1 MENITLLQAF
11 QWELPADHSHWRRLQ
26 QMAEEFAFLGIT
38 GLWLPPASKG
48 AAGAQDVGY
57 GTYDLYDLGEFD
69 QKDTI
74 PTKYGTKEEY
84 IQMIEKMHE
93 IGLKV
98 YADIVFNHFMGA
110 DETEDVPA
118 IKYSWEN
125 REEAI
130 SEEEVIS
137 AWTKFTFPGRGGQY
151 NDYQWHW
158 QNFSGVDYDARRKD
172 HGIFNFAGK
181 GWEKDVDSENGN
193 YDYLM
198 GCDLDMEN
206 PETVAQ
212 LDRWGQWFM
221 AQTKVDGFRLDAV
234 KHIDF
239 QYYIDWL
246 LHRREEKGAP
256 MFVVGEYWADEVE
269 KLEHYLD
276 TSGNLIFLFD
286 VPLHFNFFEAS
297 TSMGS
302 FDMRRIFDQTLLSTR
317 PDYAVTFVDN
327 HDTQKG
333 QSLESWIEGWF
344 KVHAYALILL
354 RKEGVPTIFWG
365 DLYGIPTQGVDPVG
379 QELLT
384 LLLLRKHLAY
394 GNQVDYFDH
403 EDRIGWTRTG
413 DFDHP
418 LSGYA
423 VVMTNAT
430 GGSVAMTISALHGG
444 KTFVDAMGN
453 QQEKVILDKDGGGV
467 FPVADGQIAVYVN
480 EEILPIIKK
489 GQDFLKFL
497 QGKHSEQH

>member
-1 MENITLLQAF
+1 MENTTLLQAF
-11 QWELPADHSHWRRLQ
+11 QWELPADHSHWRKLQ
-26 QMAEEFAFLGIT
+26 EMAEEFAFLGIT
-38 GLWLPPASKG
+38 GLWVPPASKG

-69 QKDTI
+69 QKGTI
-74 PTKYGTKEEY
+74 PTKYGTKAEY
-84 IQMIEKMHE
+84 IQMIEKMHTV
-93 IGLKV
+93 GLQV
-98 YADIVFNHFMGA
+98 YGDIVLNHFMGA

-125 REEAI
+125 RQEAI
-130 SEEEVIS
+130 SEEELIS
-137 AWTKFTFPGRGGQY
+137 AWTKFTFPGRAGRY
-151 NDYQWHW
+151 NDYHWHW

-181 GWEKDVDSENGN
+181 GWEQEVDSENGN

-206 PETVAQ
+206 SETIEQ
-212 LDRWGQWFM
+212 LDRWGQWFLEET
-221 AQTKVDGFRLDAV
+221 QVDGFRLDAV

-256 MFVVGEYWADEVE
+256 LFVVGEYWADDVE
-269 KLEHYLD
+269 KLAHYLD
-276 TSGNLIFLFD
+276 TSGNLISLFD

-297 TSMGS
+297 SSMGG
-302 FDMRRIFDQTLLSTR
+302 FDMRKIFDNTLLASR

-333 QSLESWIEGWF
+333 QSLESWVEGWF
-344 KVHAYALILL
+344 KVQAYALILL
-354 RKEGVPTIFWG
+354 RKEGIPTVFWG

-379 QELLT
+379 SELVT

-394 GNQVDYFDH
+394 GKQVDYFEH

-430 GGSVAMTISALHGG
+430 GGSVAMTISAMHGG
-444 KTFVDAMGN
+444 TFVDAMGN
-453 QQEKVILDKDGGGV
+453 QQEKVVLDKEGSGV
-467 FPVADGQIAVYVN
+467 FPVGDGQIAVYVN
-480 EEILPIIKK
+480 EEILPII
-489 GQDFLKFL
+489 QEAQSHLADL
-497 QGKHSEQH
+497 

>member
-1 MENITLLQAF
+1 MENTTLLQAF
-11 QWELPADHSHWRRLQ
+11 QWELPADHSHWRKLQ
-26 QMAEEFAFLGIT
+26 EMAEEFAFLGIT
-38 GLWLPPASKG
+38 GLWVPPASKG

-69 QKDTI
+69 QKGTI
-74 PTKYGTKEEY
+74 PTKYGTKAEY
-84 IQMIEKMHE
+84 IQMIEKMHAT
-93 IGLKV
+93 GLQV
-98 YADIVFNHFMGA
+98 YGDIVFNHFMGA

-125 REEAI
+125 RQEAI
-130 SEEEVIS
+130 SEEELIS
-137 AWTKFTFPGRGGQY
+137 AWTKFTFPGRAGRY
-151 NDYQWHW
+151 NDYHWHW

-181 GWEKDVDSENGN
+181 GWEQEVDSENGN

-206 PETVAQ
+206 PETIEQ
-212 LDRWGQWFM
+212 LDRWGQWFLEET
-221 AQTKVDGFRLDAV
+221 QVDGFRLDAV

-256 MFVVGEYWADEVE
+256 LFVVGEYWADDVE
-269 KLEHYLD
+269 KLAHYLD
-276 TSGNLIFLFD
+276 TSGNLISLFD

-297 TSMGS
+297 SSMGG
-302 FDMRRIFDQTLLSTR
+302 FDMRKIFDNTLLASR

-333 QSLESWIEGWF
+333 QSLESWVEGWF
-344 KVHAYALILL
+344 KVQAYALILL
-354 RKEGVPTIFWG
+354 RKEGIPTVFWG

-379 QELLT
+379 SELVT

-394 GNQVDYFDH
+394 GKQVDYFEH

-430 GGSVAMTISALHGG
+430 GGSVAMTISAMHGG

-453 QQEKVILDKDGGGV
+453 QQEKVVLDKEGSGV
-467 FPVADGQIAVYVN
+467 FPVGDGQIAVYVN
-480 EEILPIIKK
+480 EEILPII
-489 GQDFLKFL
+489 QDAQSHLADL
-497 QGKHSEQH
+497 

>member
-1 MENITLLQAF
+1 MENTTLLQAF
-11 QWELPADHSHWRRLQ
+11 QWELPADHSHWRKLQ
-26 QMAEEFAFLGIT
+26 EMAEEFAFLGIT
-38 GLWLPPASKG
+38 GLWVPPASKG

-69 QKDTI
+69 QKGTI
-74 PTKYGTKEEY
+74 PTKYGTKAEY
-84 IQMIEKMHE
+84 IQMIEKMHAV
-93 IGLKV
+93 GLQV
-98 YADIVFNHFMGA
+98 YGDIVFNHFMGA

-125 REEAI
+125 RQEAI
-130 SEEEVIS
+130 SEEELIS
-137 AWTKFTFPGRGGQY
+137 AWTKFTFPGRAGRY
-151 NDYQWHW
+151 NDYHWHW

-181 GWEKDVDSENGN
+181 GWEQEVDSENGN

-206 PETVAQ
+206 PETIEQ
-212 LDRWGQWFM
+212 LDRWGQWFLEET
-221 AQTKVDGFRLDAV
+221 QVDGFRLDAV

-256 MFVVGEYWADEVE
+256 LFVVGEYWADDVE
-269 KLEHYLD
+269 KLAHYLD
-276 TSGNLIFLFD
+276 TSGNLISLFD

-297 TSMGS
+297 SSMGG
-302 FDMRRIFDQTLLSTR
+302 FDMRKIFDNTLLASR

-333 QSLESWIEGWF
+333 QSLESWVEGWF
-344 KVHAYALILL
+344 KVQAYALILL
-354 RKEGVPTIFWG
+354 RKEGIPTVFWG

-379 QELLT
+379 SELVT

-394 GNQVDYFDH
+394 GKQVDYFEH

-430 GGSVAMTISALHGG
+430 GGSVAMTISAMHGG

-453 QQEKVILDKDGGGV
+453 QQEKVVLDKEGSGV
-467 FPVADGQIAVYVN
+467 FPVGDGQIAVYVN
-480 EEILPIIKK
+480 EEILPII
-489 GQDFLKFL
+489 QDAQSHLADL
-497 QGKHSEQH
+497 

>member
-1 MENITLLQAF
+1 MENTTLLQAF
-11 QWELPADHSHWRRLQ
+11 QWELPADHSHWRKLQ
-26 QMAEEFAFLGIT
+26 EMAEEFAFLGIT
-38 GLWLPPASKG
+38 GLWVPPASKG

-69 QKDTI
+69 QKGTI
-74 PTKYGTKEEY
+74 PTKYGTKAEY
-84 IQMIEKMHE
+84 IQMIEKMHAT
-93 IGLKV
+93 GLQV
-98 YADIVFNHFMGA
+98 YGDIVFNHFMGA

-125 REEAI
+125 RQEAI
-130 SEEEVIS
+130 SEEELIS
-137 AWTKFTFPGRGGQY
+137 AWTKFTFPGRAGRY
-151 NDYQWHW
+151 NDYHWHW

-181 GWEKDVDSENGN
+181 GWEQDVDSENGN

-206 PETVAQ
+206 PETIEQ
-212 LDRWGQWFM
+212 LDRWGQWFLEKT
-221 AQTKVDGFRLDAV
+221 QVDGFRLDAV

-256 MFVVGEYWADEVE
+256 LFVVGEYWADDVE
-269 KLEHYLD
+269 KLAHYLD
-276 TSGNLIFLFD
+276 TSGNLISLFD

-297 TSMGS
+297 SSMGG
-302 FDMRRIFDQTLLSTR
+302 FDMRKIFDNTLLASR

-333 QSLESWIEGWF
+333 QSLESWVEGWF
-344 KVHAYALILL
+344 KVQAYALILL
-354 RKEGVPTIFWG
+354 RKEGIPTVFWG
-365 DLYGIPTQGVDPVG
+365 DLYGIPTQDVDPVG
-379 QELLT
+379 PELVT

-394 GNQVDYFDH
+394 GKQVDYFEH

-430 GGSVAMTISALHGG
+430 GGSVAMTISAMHGG

-453 QQEKVILDKDGGGV
+453 QQEKVVLDKEGSGV
-467 FPVADGQIAVYVN
+467 FPVGDGQIAVYVN
-480 EEILPIIKK
+480 EEILPII
-489 GQDFLKFL
+489 QEAQSHLADL
-497 QGKHSEQH
+497 